1 MELKEIKI
9 NNEKQSEDNIDNTE
23 NIVKSNQVLP
33 TSSKDKGDYEELHL
47 LNSQKKLE
55 TNNSNE
61 KNLSKSS
68 YQSKAYFNIN
78 RKGKMKMF
86 LFNNKGKPLIAIGP
100 DWIFS
105 FSLMAFLDIISF
117 CYLFFLR
124 NLLLRFMLYLGII
137 IFSVQSS
144 SFLMTV
150 LLNPGIVPKELW
162 LENYKHLDEIGSYRI
177 CNICKIIMRNDDK
190 TDHCEDCNICI
201 IGADHH
207 CPWTSKC
214 VGKKNKKLFKIF
226 VFSTFIL
233 LIYFIC
239 GVLSIMALLDEK

>member
-1 MELKEIKI
+1 
-9 NNEKQSEDNIDNTE
+9 
-23 NIVKSNQVLP
+23 
-33 TSSKDKGDYEELHL
+33 
-47 LNSQKKLE
+47 
-55 TNNSNE
+55 
-61 KNLSKSS
+61 
-68 YQSKAYFNIN
+68 
-78 RKGKMKMF
+78 MF
-86 LFNNKGKPLIAIGP
+86 LFNNKGEPLIVIGP
-100 DWIFS
+100 DWILS

-124 NLLLRFMLYLGII
+124 NLLLRFMLYIGII

-144 SFLMTV
+144 SFLLTV